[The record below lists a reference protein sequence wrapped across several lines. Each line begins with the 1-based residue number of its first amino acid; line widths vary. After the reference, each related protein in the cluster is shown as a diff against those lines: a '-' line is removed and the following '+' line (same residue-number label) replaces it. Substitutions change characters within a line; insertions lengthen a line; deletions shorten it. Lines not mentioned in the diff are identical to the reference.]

1 MDKFKQTE
9 FAQKVAEGSR
19 KTGAAIKEG
28 AQKVKEKSA
37 PALEKAKE
45 NMMKLGQDIKAS
57 METSEGG
64 KSSTNG
70 PEEP

>member
-28 AQKVKEKSA
+28 AKKTGAAMKEGSDQGQ
-37 PALEKAKE
+37 E
-45 NMMKLGQDIKAS
+45 LGVWPEGCGGCSQDG
-57 METSEGG
+57 ERL
-64 KSSTNG
+64 
-70 PEEP
+70 

>member
-28 AQKVKEKSA
+28 AKK
-37 PALEKAKE
+37 
-45 NMMKLGQDIKAS
+45 
-57 METSEGG
+57 T
-64 KSSTNG
+64 
-70 PEEP
+70 